1 MSDHFQG
8 DEILGKAFDAQLMR
22 RLLRFLKPYRLLFVV
37 CVLLTVALA
46 GIQLVIPYFT
56 KTAIDSFMTL
66 PYSIATLDEP
76 PSEGFPI
83 ELGDGKYLV
92 ETLSISPEVRRV
104 WEDANALSVEH
115 YVYIPQSSADSEY
128 PERYPEVF
136 TPIQSGWIAS
146 NKDLG
151 QLPIDELERL
161 RGTSI
166 AGIVRLAA
174 LFLLALF
181 GQFVFGV
188 MQVYLLQYTGQ
199 RVMYDMRQEIFTHVL
214 KLPLKFF
221 DHAPVGRLV
230 TRVTSDVQAINEM
243 FTSMLVNLFRDA
255 FLIFGIM
262 IVIFRLDWRLA
273 LAIFAFFPVIVFAAW
288 QFRNRVRTAY
298 REVRKQI
305 ARLNAYLQESISGMR
320 IIQVFVQEH
329 KANERFDEINQSKYV
344 ADMRQLMT
352 FAVFRPLMSFLS
364 SFAIALVIWY
374 GGFNVLRG
382 SLSLGALTAFIQYVR
397 MLFEPVLRLSEGYN
411 VLQGAMASSERIF
424 RLLDEVQED
433 PGLGTTLESFKAR
446 IEFRDVW
453 FAYDNEEW
461 ILKGVSFTAEPGQH
475 VAIVGPTGSGKTTI
489 IRILLRMYPIQKG
502 QILIDGVPLEDFDLA
517 YLRSQMAVVLQDV
530 FMFSGDIMDNI
541 KLRSDIAEEKA
552 VESARFVNA
561 DFVESL
567 PDGYH
572 TEVKERGVTL
582 SVGERQ
588 LLSFARAVAFDP
600 KILVLD
606 EATASIDSHTESLI
620 QNSLRKI
627 MQGRTSI
634 VIAHRLSTIREAD
647 NIIVLHLGKLLEQGT
662 HDQLLNQDGLYAALY
677 NLQFSEAG
685 TTMLDVAP
693 EDQIDN

>member
-1 MSDHFQG
+1 VSDHFQG

-22 RLLRFLKPYRLLFVV
+22 RLLRFLKPYTVLFVV
-37 CVLLTVALA
+37 CVVLTIGLA
-46 GIQLVIPYFT
+46 GIQLIIPYFT
-56 KTAIDSFMTL
+56 KTAIDSYMTL
-66 PYSIATLDEP
+66 PHSIVRL
-76 PSEGFPI
+76 SEAPEAGFPI
-83 ELGDGKYLV
+83 DLGNGEYLV
-92 ETLSISPEVRRV
+92 ETLNVDPEARRQ
-104 WEDANALSVEH
+104 WEDADLLS
-115 YVYIPQSSADSEY
+115 I
-128 PERYPEVF
+128 ERYMFIPEGSENASYPNRFPAVF
-136 TPIQSGWIAS
+136 TTIPGGWIAS
-146 NKDLG
+146 NEDLSG
-151 QLPIDELERL
+151 LPLDELETL

-166 AGIVRLAA
+166 SGIVRLAVMFLMA
-174 LFLLALF
+174 LLA
-181 GQFVFGV
+181 QFVFGV
-188 MQVYLLQYTGQ
+188 LQVYLLQYTGQ
-199 RVMYDMRQEIFTHVL
+199 RVVYDMRQEIFAHVL
-214 KLPLKFF
+214 RLPLKFF

-255 FLIFGIM
+255 FLIIGIM
-262 IVIFRLDWRLA
+262 VVIFRLDWRLA

-288 QFRNRVRTAY
+288 QFRNRVRAAY

-329 KANERFDEINQSKYV
+329 KANEKFDDINQAKFV

-424 RLLDEVQED
+424 RLLDEPQED
-433 PGLGTTLESFKAR
+433 PGRGKTLESFQAK
-446 IEFRDVW
+446 IEFKDVW
-453 FAYDNEEW
+453 FAYNDEEW
-461 ILKGVSFTAEPGQH
+461 ILKGISFTAEPGQH

-502 QILIDGVPLEDFDLA
+502 QILLDGIPIEELDLS
-517 YLRSQMAVVLQDV
+517 YLRKQMAVVLQDV

-541 KLRSDIAEEKA
+541 RLRSPIAEEKA
-552 VESARFVNA
+552 IESARFVNA
-561 DFVESL
+561 DFVEAL

-627 MQGRTSI
+627 MHGRTSI

-647 NIIVLHLGKLLEQGT
+647 NIIVLHHGKLFEQGT
-662 HDQLLNQDGLYAALY
+662 HDKLLELDGLYAALH
-677 NLQFSEAG
+677 NLQFADTDTPDSAEPP
-685 TTMLDVAP
+685 TDS
-693 EDQIDN
+693 

>member
-22 RLLRFLKPYRLLFVV
+22 RLLRFLKPYKILFVV
-37 CVLLTVALA
+37 CVLLTVGLA
-46 GIQLVIPYFT
+46 SIQLMIPYFT
-56 KTAIDSFMTL
+56 KTAIDSYMTL
-66 PYSIATLDEP
+66 PYSIVSL
-76 PSEGFPI
+76 SEMPEVGFPLD
-83 ELGDGKYLV
+83 LGDGEYLV
-92 ETLSISPEVRRV
+92 ETLSVPAESRRA
-104 WEDANALSVEH
+104 WEDADLLSSKRYLFIREASDDAE
-115 YVYIPQSSADSEY
+115 YADRFPDTFTSIPG
-128 PERYPEVF
+128 
-136 TPIQSGWIAS
+136 GWIAS
-146 NKDLG
+146 EQDLR
-151 QLPIDELERL
+151 QLPVRDLESL

-166 AGIVRLAA
+166 DGIVRLAMFFLMA
-174 LFLLALF
+174 LAAR
-181 GQFVFGV
+181 FVFGV
-188 MQVYLLQYTGQ
+188 LQVYLLQYTGQ
-199 RVMYDMRQEIFTHVL
+199 RVMYDMRQEIFAHIL
-214 KLPLKFF
+214 RLPLKFF

-273 LAIFAFFPVIVFAAW
+273 LAIAAFFPVIVLAAW

-305 ARLNAYLQESISGMR
+305 ARMNAYLQESISGMR

-329 KANERFDEINQSKYV
+329 KANEQFDEINQSKYV
-344 ADMRQLMT
+344 ADIRQLMT

-424 RLLDEVQED
+424 RLLDEPQED
-433 PGLGTTLESFKAR
+433 AGLGKTVESFQAK
-446 IEFRDVW
+446 IEFKDVW
-453 FAYDNEEW
+453 FAYNDEEW
-461 ILKGVSFTAEPGQH
+461 ILRGLSFVAEPGQH
-475 VAIVGPTGSGKTTI
+475 AAIVGPTGSGKTTI

-502 QILIDGVPLEDFDLA
+502 QILLDDVPIEEYDLS

-541 KLRSDIAEEKA
+541 KLRSDIPEDKA
-552 VESARFVNA
+552 IEAARFVNA
-561 DFVESL
+561 DFVEGL
-567 PDGYH
+567 PDSYH

-606 EATASIDSHTESLI
+606 EDTASIDSHTENLI
-620 QNSLRKI
+620 QNSLLKI
-627 MQGRTSI
+627 MRGRTSI

-647 NIIVLHLGKLLEQGT
+647 NILVLNHGMLLEQGT
-662 HDQLLNQDGLYAALY
+662 HDELLAQDGLYAALH
-677 NLQFSEAG
+677 NLQFAEG
-685 TTMLDVAP
+685 KDVSP
-693 EDQIDN
+693 VDPS

>member
-1 MSDHFQG
+1 VSDHFQG
-8 DEILGKAFDAQLMR
+8 DEILGKAFDAQLIR
-22 RLLRFLKPYRLLFVV
+22 RLLRFLKPYTMLFVV
-37 CVLLTVALA
+37 CIFLTVGLA
-46 GIQLVIPYFT
+46 AIQLVIPYIT
-56 KTAIDSFMTL
+56 KTAIDSYMTL
-66 PYSIATLDEP
+66 PYSIVQM
-76 PSEGFPI
+76 SEAPESGFPI
-83 ELGDGKYLV
+83 DLGDGEYLV
-92 ETLSISPEVRRV
+92 ETLTVEPEARREWEEADLLSIERY
-104 WEDANALSVEH
+104 LF
-115 YVYIPQSSADSEY
+115 IPQESERAAY
-128 PERYPEVF
+128 PARFPEVF
-136 TPIQSGWIAS
+136 TEIPGGWIAS
-146 NKDLG
+146 NADLT
-151 QLPIDELERL
+151 QLPVGELEAL

-166 AGIVRLAA
+166 AGIVQ
-174 LFLLALF
+174 LALF
-181 GQFVFGV
+181 FLMALLARFIFGLL
-188 MQVYLLQYTGQ
+188 QVYLLQYTGQ

-214 KLPLKFF
+214 RLPLKFF

-262 IVIFRLDWRLA
+262 IVIFKMDWRLA
-273 LAIFAFFPVIVFAAW
+273 LAIFAFLPVIVFAAW

-305 ARLNAYLQESISGMR
+305 ARMNAYLQESISGMR

-329 KANERFDEINQSKYV
+329 KANERFDEINQSKYK
-344 ADMRQLMT
+344 ADMRQLIT

-424 RLLDEVQED
+424 RLLDEPQED
-433 PGLGTTLESFKAR
+433 PGLGTTPDAFQAK
-446 IEFRDVW
+446 IEFKDVW
-453 FAYDNEEW
+453 FAYDDEEW
-461 ILKGVSFTAEPGQH
+461 ILRGVSFVAEPGQH
-475 VAIVGPTGSGKTTI
+475 IAIVGPTGSGKTTI
-489 IRILLRMYPIQKG
+489 IRILLRMYPIQRG
-502 QILIDGVPLEDFDLA
+502 QILLDGIPIEELDLS

-530 FMFSGDIMDNI
+530 FMFSGDVMDNI
-541 KLRSDIAEEKA
+541 RLRSPIPEETA
-552 VESARFVNA
+552 IEAARFVNA
-561 DFVESL
+561 DFVEAL

-606 EATASIDSHTESLI
+606 EATASIDSHTENLI

-647 NIIVLHLGKLLEQGT
+647 NIIVLHHGKLREQGT
-662 HDQLLNQDGLYAALY
+662 HEQLLEVDGLYAALH
-677 NLQFSEAG
+677 NLQFAEADA
-685 TTMLDVAP
+685 TDSAAP
-693 EDQIDN
+693 DAGSSA

>member
-8 DEILGKAFDAQLMR
+8 DEVLGKAFDAQLIR
-22 RLLRFLKPYRLLFVV
+22 RLIRFLKPYHVLFVV
-37 CVLLTVALA
+37 CVLLTIGLA

-66 PYSIATLDEP
+66 PHSIVQLAEAP
-76 PSEGFPI
+76 EAGFPVD
-83 ELGDGKYLV
+83 LGNGSYLV
-92 ETLSISPEVRRV
+92 ETLNVDPEARRQWEEADLLSIER
-104 WEDANALSVEH
+104 
-115 YVYIPQSSADSEY
+115 YVLILEGSEQVDY
-128 PERYPEVF
+128 PERFPDVF
-136 TPIQSGWIAS
+136 TRIPGGWIAS
-146 NKDLG
+146 NSDLAL
-151 QLPIDELERL
+151 LPIDDLEAL

-166 AGIVRLAA
+166 SGIIRLAMMFLMA
-174 LFLLALF
+174 LLA
-181 GQFVFGV
+181 QFVFGV
-188 MQVYLLQYTGQ
+188 LQVYLLQYTGQ
-199 RVMYDMRQEIFTHVL
+199 RVMYDMRQEIFAHVL
-214 KLPLKFF
+214 RLPLKFF

-255 FLIFGIM
+255 FLIFGIL

-273 LAIFAFFPVIVFAAW
+273 LVIFAFFPVIVFAAW

-305 ARLNAYLQESISGMR
+305 ARMNAYLQESISGMR

-329 KANERFDEINQSKYV
+329 KANERFDDINQAKYA

-424 RLLDEVQED
+424 RLLDEPQED
-433 PGLGTTLESFKAR
+433 AGRGTTIESFQAK
-446 IEFRDVW
+446 IEFKDVW
-453 FAYDNEEW
+453 FAYNEEEW
-461 ILKGVSFTAEPGQH
+461 ILKGVSFTAEAGQH

-502 QILIDGVPLEDFDLA
+502 QILLDGIPIEEFDLS
-517 YLRSQMAVVLQDV
+517 YLRAQMAVVLQDV

-541 KLRSDIAEEKA
+541 KLRSPIAEETA
-552 VESARFVNA
+552 IEAARFVNA
-561 DFVESL
+561 DFVEAL

-620 QNSLRKI
+620 QSSLRKI
-627 MQGRTSI
+627 MRGRTSI

-647 NIIVLHLGKLLEQGT
+647 NIIVLHQGKLLEQGT
-662 HDQLLNQDGLYAALY
+662 HDELLELDGLYAALH
-677 NLQFSEAG
+677 NLQFSDTDTADSVEPV
-685 TTMLDVAP
+685 TDT
-693 EDQIDN
+693 

>member
-22 RLLRFLKPYRLLFVV
+22 RLIRFLKPYRVLFVV
-37 CVLLTVALA
+37 CVLLTIGLA

-66 PYSIATLDEP
+66 PHSIVQLPEAPE
-76 PSEGFPI
+76 EGFPI
-83 ELGDGKYLV
+83 DLGNGEYLV
-92 ETLSISPEVRRV
+92 ETLNVSPESRRK
-104 WEDANALSVEH
+104 WEEADLLSVER
-115 YVYIPQSSADSEY
+115 YIFIPNGSEQAEY
-128 PERYPEVF
+128 PDRFPDVF
-136 TPIQSGWIAS
+136 TEIPGGWIAS
-146 NKDLG
+146 DKDLG
-151 QLPIDELERL
+151 LLPINDLEAL

-166 AGIVRLAA
+166 AGIIRLAMMFLMA
-174 LFLLALF
+174 LLA
-181 GQFVFGV
+181 QFIFGV
-188 MQVYLLQYTGQ
+188 LQVYLLQYTGQ
-199 RVMYDMRQEIFTHVL
+199 RVMYDMRQEIFAHVL
-214 KLPLKFF
+214 RLPLKFF

-255 FLIFGIM
+255 FLILGIM
-262 IVIFRLDWRLA
+262 IVIFQLDWRLA

-305 ARLNAYLQESISGMR
+305 ARMNAYLQESISGMR

-329 KANERFDEINQSKYV
+329 KANERFDDINQAKYV

-424 RLLDEVQED
+424 RLLDEPQED
-433 PGLGTTLESFKAR
+433 AGRGTTIESFQAK
-446 IEFRDVW
+446 IEFKDVW
-453 FAYDNEEW
+453 FAYNEEEW
-461 ILKGVSFTAEPGQH
+461 ILKGVSLTAEPGQH

-502 QILIDGVPLEDFDLA
+502 QILLDGIPIEEFDLS
-517 YLRSQMAVVLQDV
+517 YLRAQMAVVLQDV

-541 KLRSDIAEEKA
+541 KLRSPI
-552 VESARFVNA
+552 
-561 DFVESL
+561 
-567 PDGYH
+567 
-572 TEVKERGVTL
+572 
-582 SVGERQ
+582 
-588 LLSFARAVAFDP
+588 
-600 KILVLD
+600 
-606 EATASIDSHTESLI
+606 
-620 QNSLRKI
+620 
-627 MQGRTSI
+627 
-634 VIAHRLSTIREAD
+634 
-647 NIIVLHLGKLLEQGT
+647 
-662 HDQLLNQDGLYAALY
+662 
-677 NLQFSEAG
+677 
-685 TTMLDVAP
+685 P
-693 EDQIDN
+693 EDRDLL

>member
-1 MSDHFQG
+1 VSDHFQG
-8 DEILGKAFDAQLMR
+8 DDILGKAFDAQLMR
-22 RLLRFLKPYRLLFVV
+22 RLLRFLKRYRALFVV
-37 CVLLTVALA
+37 CVLLTVGLS
-46 GIQLVIPYFT
+46 GIQLVIPYIT

-66 PYSIATLDEP
+66 PHSIVRLSEAPE
-76 PSEGFPI
+76 EGFPVA
-83 ELGDGKYLV
+83 LGNDEYLV
-92 ETLSISPEVRRV
+92 ETLNVPPEARREWEEADLLSIER
-104 WEDANALSVEH
+104 
-115 YVYIPQSSADSEY
+115 YMFIPQGSERAEY
-128 PERYPEVF
+128 PGRYPEVF
-136 TPIQSGWIAS
+136 TAIPGGWIAS
-146 NKDLG
+146 DEDLG
-151 QLPIDELERL
+151 RLPVEDLETL

-166 AGIVRLAA
+166 SGIVQLAA
-174 LFLLALF
+174 LFAIALLVS
-181 GQFVFGV
+181 FVFGV
-188 MQVYLLQYTGQ
+188 LQVYLLQYTGQ
-199 RVMYDMRQEIFTHVL
+199 RVMYDMRKEIFAHVL
-214 KLPLKFF
+214 RLPLKYF

-255 FLIFGIM
+255 FLILGILV
-262 IVIFRLDWRLA
+262 VIFRLEWRLA

-305 ARLNAYLQESISGMR
+305 ARMNAYLQESISGMR
-320 IIQVFVQEH
+320 IIQVFVQEK
-329 KANERFDEINQSKYV
+329 KANQRFDDINQAKYI

-364 SFAIALVIWY
+364 SFALALVIWY

-411 VLQGAMASSERIF
+411 VLQAAMASSERIF
-424 RLLDEVQED
+424 RLLDEPQED
-433 PGLGTTLESFKAR
+433 PGSGVTIESFQAR
-446 IEFRDVW
+446 IEFKDVW
-453 FAYDNEEW
+453 FAYNEEEW
-461 ILKGVSFTAEPGQH
+461 ILKGVSFRAAPGQH

-502 QILIDGVPLEDFDLA
+502 QILLDGVPIEQLDLA
-517 YLRSQMAVVLQDV
+517 YLRAQMAVVLQDV

-541 KLRSDIAEEKA
+541 KLRSEIPEEKA
-552 VESARFVNA
+552 IEAARFVNA
-561 DFVESL
+561 DFVEAL

-606 EATASIDSHTESLI
+606 EATASIDSHTEHLI

-647 NIIVLHLGKLLEQGT
+647 NIIVLHQGKLLEQGT
-662 HDQLLNQDGLYAALY
+662 HNELLQLDGLYAALH
-677 NLQFSEAG
+677 NLQFANTDDDNSAEAD
-685 TTMLDVAP
+685 TVLT
-693 EDQIDN
+693 